1 MAGFYEGYTKR
12 KTENE
17 QAGMSDLQQM
27 GSLVQLKTSVQALQD
42 QKQMKSLLAESGG
55 SLEAVIQGALKA
67 GRPDIAAKLAPL
79 WEMQQKAKAPK
90 IVPPGSQVLG
100 PDNKVL
106 HSAPF
111 KPETPRQSDVSRLMT
126 ERDALA
132 KANPNDPNLK
142 VYDAAIKYKSEG
154 RESVQVNQFGS
165 PVAGVDAQ
173 GNSVFFQPG
182 RAGQPPKI
190 VQGVKPAP
198 KESEGGLTPENA
210 GKVSMA
216 QQSVESIG
224 TVRNIIFDKEGNLQR
239 GVVMAMNLPGVS
251 GLPMNSQARIARS
264 AMRNA
269 VEAKL
274 RLETGAAATQS
285 EVDRTIARFMPTFA
299 DTKESAKFK
308 LDELEKFFKG
318 SLSLTKGIKKTAPT
332 ANDPLGLRGN

>member
-17 QAGMSDLQQM
+17 QAGMRDLQQM
-27 GSLVQLKTSVQALQD
+27 GSLVQLQQTLKARQD
-42 QKQMKSLLAESGG
+42 DQELKSMLAKSGG
-55 SLEAVIQGALKA
+55 NLEAVVQGALKA

-79 WEMQQKAKAPK
+79 LEAQRKAQPQPQSIGAGGLRLPNGT
-90 IVPPGSQVLG
+90 IVPPASRPAQT
-100 PDNKVL
+100 
-106 HSAPF
+106 AP
-111 KPETPRQSDVSRLMT
+111 TDLARLMD
-126 ERDALA
+126 EHDAIA
-132 KANPNDPNLK
+132 KINPNDPRLPAYK
-142 VYDAAIKYKSEG
+142 AAIKTKSEG
-154 RESVQVNQFGS
+154 RPPINVNQFGS

-182 RAGQPPKI
+182 RTGGPPQI
-190 VQGVKPAP
+190 VPGVKPPP
-198 KESEGGLTPENA
+198 KADEAGLTPENA

-224 TVRNIIFDKEGNLQR
+224 TVRNIIFDKEGNLNR
-239 GVVMAMNLPGVS
+239 GVVMSMNLPGVS

-318 SLSLTKGIKKTAPT
+318 SLSLTKGIKKPAQK
-332 ANDPLGLRGN
+332 ADDPLGLRGN